1 MTLPARST
9 RRRLLCNLLTGALA
23 GLGGTACG
31 SLLPPMNL
39 VAPTIGFSDLSVDSV
54 TRDTVRFTV
63 NIVARNPNAVELP
76 LSNVYF
82 DLTILDQLL
91 AQGKVAEPR
100 FTLPAQGERLLPVA
114 MIVATSD
121 LRAVLLKLALGPA
134 TDGTWLLKGTANWGN
149 SPLPL
154 PFEKRGDVRALRRL
168 RELIGG

>member
-1 MTLPARST
+1 MPLPSQSP
-9 RRRLLCNLLTGALA
+9 RRRLLGSALTVALT

-39 VAPTIGFSDLSVDSV
+39 VAPTIAFSDLSVDSV

-63 NIVARNPNAVELP
+63 TIAARNPNAVELP

-82 DLTILDQLL
+82 DLSILDQLL

-114 MIVATSD
+114 LSVATAD
-121 LRAVLLKLALGPA
+121 LRAVLLKLALGPPN
-134 TDGTWLLKGTANWGN
+134 DGTWLLKGTANWGN